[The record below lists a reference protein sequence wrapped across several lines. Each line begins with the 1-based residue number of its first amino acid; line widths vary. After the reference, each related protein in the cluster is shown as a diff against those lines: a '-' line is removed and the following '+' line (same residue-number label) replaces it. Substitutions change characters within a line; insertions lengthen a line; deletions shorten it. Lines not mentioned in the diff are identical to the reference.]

1 VLSGPRRRGRRQ
13 CPRSVSRDGSALPAL
28 LAARLDQL
36 DPPERFVLERG
47 SVEGEVFHH
56 GVVQA
61 LTPEEER
68 LTNRLTALVRKEL
81 IRAETPLDASL
92 ARAAEGRTGGA
103 RQGARALPA
112 EGQPRHGRAHTIE
125 IGRAHGVAVTAFLPS
140 RRYCIAPPNL
150 L

>member
-81 IRAETPLDASL
+81 IRAETPLDAAFQGL
-92 ARAAEGRTGGA
+92 PKAERAELD
-103 RQGARALPA
+103 RALALCQRKGNLVMA
-112 EGQPRHGRAHTIE
+112 ERTRSRSAE
-125 IGRAHGVAVTAFLPS
+125 LTASL
-140 RRYCIAPPNL
+140 
-150 L
+150 